1 MTVFFH
7 FSTEELLLHCIL
19 ACNISK
25 GKSSVII
32 FFFCNILFFSIKM
45 LLRLL
50 LSLVESYLIIMFL
63 DVFFFLFLCS
73 IFWVL
78 DLCILCFFNLK
89 KFQALFLHILSLSP
103 YLSLFFLEIPIIT
116 LILGWSVPQRAHWCF
131 LNQNFFYFFYLDS
144 FFYYVC
150 KLSIILKI
158 FIFISV
164 FVCTGFS
171 YSMRTLSCIMAPCFG
186 SVVP

>member
-103 YLSLFFLEIPIIT
+103 YLSLFFFGDSNYYTHIRLKCAT
-116 LILGWSVPQRAHWCF
+116 KSSLMLFKSKLF
-131 LNQNFFYFFYLDS
+131 LFFLFRQFLLLCLQTQYYFKNIYFYF
-144 FFYYVC
+144 
-150 KLSIILKI
+150 
-158 FIFISV
+158 
-164 FVCTGFS
+164 
-171 YSMRTLSCIMAPCFG
+171 CICLYRI
-186 SVVP
+186 